1 MRTTI
6 VEVTA
11 LAGSLLLAP
20 LMMGPTQAQSAPD
33 PKNAVKAVHDG
44 AIILARGGGGGGGG
58 GGGHGGGG
66 HGGGWGGGGGGHTTF
81 SGSVTSRGGGGWGG
95 GAGHPSAMV
104 RGGGNF
110 TGRGDFGRAGPGGGR
125 FERGDRGRF
134 VEHHNRGERFEHRR
148 FAERRHDFD
157 RFHHRH
163 RVFVNGVWVWDWW
176 PDYYTSNDCWWLRR
190 QALITGSPYWWR
202 RYNYCVG
209 YY

>member
-6 VEVTA
+6 AAVTA

-20 LMMGPTQAQSAPD
+20 LMLGPTQAGGVPNLNGAVSAT
-33 PKNAVKAVHDG
+33 HTG
-44 AIILARGGGGGGGG
+44 AITLVRGGGGGG

-66 HGGGWGGGGGGHTTF
+66 GGGH
-81 SGSVTSRGGGGWGG
+81 GGGGWGG
-95 GAGHPSAMV
+95 GAGHPSAMAHS
-104 RGGGNF
+104 GGNF
-110 TGRGDFGRAGPGGGR
+110 TSRAYSGPRSYASRDFDRSGPRGGR

-134 VEHHNRGERFEHRR
+134 VERHDRGDRFEHRR
-148 FAERRHDFD
+148 FAERGHDFD

-163 RVFVNGVWVWDWW
+163 RVFVNGVWFW
-176 PDYYTSNDCWWLRR
+176 DYYAYNDCWWLRR
-190 QALITGSPYWWR
+190 QALITGSPYWWS